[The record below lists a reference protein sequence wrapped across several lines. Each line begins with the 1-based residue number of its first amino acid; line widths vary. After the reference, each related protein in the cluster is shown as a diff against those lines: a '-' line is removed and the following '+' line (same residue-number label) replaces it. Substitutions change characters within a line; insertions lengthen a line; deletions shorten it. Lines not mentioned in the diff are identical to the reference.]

1 MTRGSL
7 SGAGIGLRIPHVQ
20 QILAADETD
29 IPWFEVLADNWI
41 VEGGLNKQML
51 EAIAERYPLVLHSVG
66 LSLGGLPPI
75 DTNYLAKIKTLKEST
90 GALWYSEHASFSGNA
105 ERKVPDL
112 LPLPYTEEAVRHLSQ
127 RIILVQEF
135 LGERILLE
143 NVATYVS
150 CQFNE
155 LTEGEFLA
163 AVAKEADCYLL
174 LDINNAYVTARN
186 LNQDMKTF
194 METIPVERVKQI
206 HLAGFHDKG
215 EYLLDAHNHP
225 VDKDVWHEFKGFIAK
240 HGPIPSM
247 IEWDNDLPP
256 LERLLAERNIAAA
269 ILQGAEE
276 GGRCAASRIDSD
288 WSGDGDKEGRVCV

>member
-1 MTRGSL
+1 MKRGSL
-7 SGAGIGLRIPHVQ
+7 NGAGIGLRIPHVQ
-20 QILAADETD
+20 QILAADESD
-29 IPWFEVLADNWI
+29 IPWFEVLADNWL

-66 LSLGGLPPI
+66 LSLGGLPAI
-75 DTNYLAKIKTLKEST
+75 DLDYLAQIRALKEAT

-105 ERKVPDL
+105 GRKVPDL
-112 LPLPYTEEAVRHLSQ
+112 LPLPYTEEAVKHLSR
-127 RIILVQEF
+127 RIIQVQEF
-135 LGERILLE
+135 MGERILLE
-143 NVATYVS
+143 NVSTYVS

-174 LDINNAYVTARN
+174 LDINNAYVTAKN
-186 LNQDMKTF
+186 LNQDMQAF
-194 METIPVERVKQI
+194 MEAIPVERVKQI

-215 EYLLDAHNHP
+215 DFLLDAHNHP
-225 VDKDVWHEFKGFIAK
+225 VDKEVWQEFEHFIAK
-240 HGPIPSM
+240 NGAIPSM

-269 ILQGAEE
+269 ILQAADDNQLSSESQSGSRRKAE
-276 GGRCAASRIDSD
+276 
-288 WSGDGDKEGRVCV
+288 GDRGVGQCV